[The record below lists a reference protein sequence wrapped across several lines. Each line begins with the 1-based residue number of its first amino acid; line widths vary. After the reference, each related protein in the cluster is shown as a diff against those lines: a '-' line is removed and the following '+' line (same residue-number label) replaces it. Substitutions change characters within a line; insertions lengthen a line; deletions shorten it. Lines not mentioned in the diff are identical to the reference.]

1 MEANVDCMEHI
12 LAPPTDGAARWVKKD
27 LVLPYLETKT
37 NFHIALETKI
47 RQSFFP
53 NFIQE

>member
-27 LVLPYLETKT
+27 LVLPYLAT

>member
-12 LAPPTDGAARWVKKD
+12 LAPPTDGAASLVKKD
-27 LVLPYLETKT
+27 LVLLYLET
-37 NFHIALETKI
+37 NFHITLEAKI
-47 RQSFFP
+47 RQSFFR

>member
-27 LVLPYLETKT
+27 LVLPYLET

-47 RQSFFP
+47 KQSFFP
-53 NFIQE
+53 